1 MANESVTR
9 VAIIEEAARRAGVL
23 VYSGTATAG
32 TASTLADTN
41 VLLHANNDDL
51 KGMEV
56 YIHTGTGLGQARVIS
71 ASTASTSLATVTPN
85 WAVTPD
91 NTSQY
96 FVLRAPYRYQTFVD
110 GADDA
115 IRRIRHRKLF
125 SKTNEEYVAQDLL
138 WGYGAMERWTN
149 GASSAGDGWTLDGNS
164 SVAQSTT
171 IADRMVNS
179 AQVTSDGT
187 NLSTYSRSVGMFA
200 ELHDESVSGYG
211 WIRADVTSRATIT
224 ITDGVTT
231 NTADALTVANTWY
244 EFGPGKDINL
254 DSLSIDSNPTELTI
268 SCNISAGDAVVGLFD
283 NVRLI
288 LDSKPLEMYELPAS
302 NGYGNELTSFMW
314 LSEVW
319 FEDAPGS
326 WNYSH
331 RARPGVDYA
340 VVDREGTRFLWLRSP
355 EVLSLR
361 NHRLMLRGQEGPARL
376 TADTST
382 TEVSARYMASF
393 VADFAMRSTRGGLT
407 NDEDIRRNTRLV
419 GDWQEEDRLIRDKP
433 YSNSIRV
440 EAH

>member
-149 GASSAGDGWTLDGNS
+149 GAVLAPDGWTLNGGDI
-164 SVAQSTT
+164 ARSTT
-171 IADRMVNS
+171 VADRMVYS

-187 NLSTYSRSVGMFA
+187 NAATLTRQVVMFP
-200 ELHDESVSGYG
+200 ELHDASVSVYG
-211 WIRADVTSRATIT
+211 WVRANTASRATIT
-224 ITDGVTT
+224 VTDGTT
-231 NTADALTVANTWY
+231 TETSAALTTADTWF
-244 EFGPGKDINL
+244 EFGPGKDIQLN
-254 DSLSIDSNPTELTI
+254 SLSMGANPTDLTV
-268 SCNISAGDAVVGLFD
+268 SLNISAGSTVIAVFD
-283 NVRLI
+283 NVRCI
-288 LDSKPLEMYELPAS
+288 LDSHPLEIYELPAAA
-302 NGYGNELTSFMW
+302 GYGSELTSFMW

-361 NHRLMLRGQEGPARL
+361 NHRLMLRGQEGPTRL